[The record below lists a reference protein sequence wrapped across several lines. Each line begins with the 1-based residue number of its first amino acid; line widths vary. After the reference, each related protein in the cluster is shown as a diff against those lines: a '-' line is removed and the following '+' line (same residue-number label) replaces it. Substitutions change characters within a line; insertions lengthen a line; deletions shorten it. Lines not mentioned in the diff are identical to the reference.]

1 MITSLLDCK
10 QVRWESTGTLS
21 PGKHTL
27 ICDFT
32 YDGLDFAT
40 LASNNMSGLGRA
52 GTGVLKVDRKEVT
65 TEKRERTIPVVLQ
78 WNENFG
84 VGADTGT
91 LVDGVLF
98 AGGTLAR
105 REGPQHRSRNRAGIL
120 EARSVVSSLYSAVCR
135 HPEAGGTQVDG

>member
-1 MITSLLDCK
+1 
-10 QVRWESTGTLS
+10 
-21 PGKHTL
+21 
-27 ICDFT
+27 
-32 YDGLDFAT
+32 
-40 LASNNMSGLGRA
+40 MSGLGRA

-105 REGPQHRSRNRAGIL
+105 REGPQHRSRNRACIL
-120 EARSVVSSLYSAVCR
+120 ESRSVVSSLYSAVCR
-135 HPEAGGTQVDG
+135 HPEAGGTQVD